1 MNLFQSSANTPRDP
15 TSGNKLGFPSETLA
29 RAFCAKL
36 SELYEVPERKVEELC
51 HRARWL
57 GEPITNLVL
66 REGILSGTQ
75 LRDSLSA
82 ISGIP
87 TISLAEIRVAPE
99 AVERVPVTTVSRCRI
114 MPLLLRKEHI
124 VLACDRI
131 VSHSETEQL
140 HVLLGCPIKWALC
153 TPNELSESIKHF
165 YGVGLQSFLD
175 IETQKRTGDD
185 QDGGTEASPGLSGFV
200 GQLIDD
206 AIQANAT
213 DIHVEPL
220 ENGLRV
226 RFRIDG
232 ILYPITLPAGID
244 QYRRAVVSSIKVMA
258 QLNIAER
265 RLPQDGRFTRVTDG
279 HSYDVR
285 VSVLPARHGET
296 ISLRILNRQST
307 FLDLEELGLEQQ
319 QRAEIEDLMALT
331 HGIVL
336 FTGPTGSGKTTSL
349 YATLAKLN
357 TDERKI
363 VTLEDPIEYDLAG
376 VTQMQVQQ
384 EIGFTFPSGLRSI
397 LRHDPDVILIGEIRD
412 SETASIAVGSSL
424 TGHLVLSTLHTQSAA
439 GAVVR
444 LMDMGVEPYLV
455 AASVQG
461 MIAQRLLR
469 RICPTCRE
477 TYIESQP
484 VESEA
489 LGLFPGLESPI
500 QFHRGRGC
508 PNCRYIGYSGR
519 QAVFEVFP
527 MNEELRRLVIDR
539 APTSALVQHA
549 LSLGFTTLR
558 HNAWRCAVD
567 GVTTVGEVLRITRR
581 PSFHHNPNQQHAR
594 EE

>member
-185 QDGGTEASPGLSGFV
+185 QDGGAEASPGLSGFV

-376 VTQMQVQQ
+376 VTQLQVQQ
-384 EIGFTFPSGLRSI
+384 EIRFTFPSGLRSI

-581 PSFHHNPNQQHAR
+581 PSFHHNPNQQHAL

>member
-1 MNLFQSSANTPRDP
+1 M
-15 TSGNKLGFPSETLA
+15 
-29 RAFCAKL
+29 
-36 SELYEVPERKVEELC
+36 
-51 HRARWL
+51 
-57 GEPITNLVL
+57 
-66 REGILSGTQ
+66 
-75 LRDSLSA
+75 
-82 ISGIP
+82 
-87 TISLAEIRVAPE
+87 
-99 AVERVPVTTVSRCRI
+99 
-114 MPLLLRKEHI
+114 
-124 VLACDRI
+124 
-131 VSHSETEQL
+131 
-140 HVLLGCPIKWALC
+140 
-153 TPNELSESIKHF
+153 
-165 YGVGLQSFLD
+165 
-175 IETQKRTGDD
+175 
-185 QDGGTEASPGLSGFV
+185 
-200 GQLIDD
+200 IDD

>member
-36 SELYEVPERKVEELC
+36 SELYEVPERTVEELC

-185 QDGGTEASPGLSGFV
+185 QDGGAEASPGLSGFV

-376 VTQMQVQQ
+376 VTQLQVQQ
-384 EIGFTFPSGLRSI
+384 EIRFTFPSGLRSI

-469 RICPTCRE
+469 RICATCRE

>member
-185 QDGGTEASPGLSGFV
+185 QDGGAEASPGLSGFV

-349 YATLAKLN
+349 YATLEKLN

>member
-1 MNLFQSSANTPRDP
+1 MSPLQPSASSPRDP
-15 TSGNKLGFPSETLA
+15 AAGHKLGFPSETLA
-29 RAFCAKL
+29 KAFCSKL
-36 SELYEVPERKVEELC
+36 SELYEVAERKIEELC

-57 GEPITNLVL
+57 DEPITDLVL
-66 REGILSGTQ
+66 REGILSGAE
-75 LRDSLSA
+75 LRDALSA

-87 TISLAEIRVAPE
+87 TISLAEIRVATE

-114 MPLLLRKEHI
+114 MPLQLRKEHI
-124 VLACDRI
+124 LLACDRI
-131 VSHSETEQL
+131 VSHAETEQL
-140 HVLLGCPIKWALC
+140 HVLLGCPIEWTLC

-175 IETQKRTGDD
+175 IDTQKRKGDD
-185 QDGGTEASPGLSGFV
+185 QDGGAEASPGLSGFV

-213 DIHVEPL
+213 DIHVEPV

-244 QYRRAVVSSIKVMA
+244 QYRRAIVSSIKVMA

-265 RLPQDGRFTRVTDG
+265 RLPQDGRFTRVTG
-279 HSYDVR
+279 GNSYDIR

-307 FLDLEELGLEQQ
+307 FLDLEELGLYQQ
-319 QRAEIEDLMALT
+319 QRAEIEDLIGST

-363 VTLEDPIEYDLAG
+363 VTLEDPVEYDLAG
-376 VTQMQVQQ
+376 VTQMQVQP

-444 LMDMGVEPYLV
+444 LMDMGIEPYLV

-477 TYIESQP
+477 TYFESQP
-484 VESEA
+484 VEAEA
-489 LGLFPGLESPI
+489 LALFPDLETPVP
-500 QFHRGRGC
+500 FHRGRGC

-549 LSLGFTTLR
+549 LTLGFTPLR
-558 HNAWRCAVD
+558 HNAWRCAIN
-567 GVTTVGEVLRITRR
+567 GATTVGEVLRMTRR
-581 PSFHHNPNQQHAR
+581 ASAGA
-594 EE
+594 